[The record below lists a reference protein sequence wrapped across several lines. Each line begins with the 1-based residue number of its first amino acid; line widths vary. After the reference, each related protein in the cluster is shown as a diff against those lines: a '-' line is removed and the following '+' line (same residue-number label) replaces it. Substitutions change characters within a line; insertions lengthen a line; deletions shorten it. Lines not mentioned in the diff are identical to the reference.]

1 MGSQKKL
8 SSVLLPVAMAA
19 ALAGAEPVL
28 SEENKPKGSWYSIKA
43 LSRGT
48 AEVLLYDEIGAWGIT
63 AQQFARDLKA
73 LGDLQRIDLRVHSPG
88 GDVFEGTAIYN
99 LLKHHPA
106 RVEGYVDG
114 LAASMATV
122 ILMACDVVH
131 IPENGLMMVNKPWGI
146 TGGDAD
152 DMRRYVELLDK
163 IEDTMVM
170 AYASKTGKSET
181 EIKSLLKEET
191 WMTGREAVE
200 AGFAD
205 QLTEP
210 LAAAA
215 QLSSNRMKE
224 FANMPEAL
232 KTLLQPR
239 ASTSPQAAA
248 LNQPATPAANP
259 EPAPAPTPAAAPA
272 ADESAVRARLQAAE
286 NTRREGIRAVFQP
299 FASSHGE
306 MLNEVLLDG
315 NVTVEQAQAKLLA
328 ALASGTEPSAGP
340 GANAGA
346 NAHVYAGNG
355 NLVGDSV
362 RASIMARAGHGEV
375 QADNRYNFMSLRELA
390 RASLADRGIG
400 VSALNPMQMV
410 GMAFTHTTS
419 DFGVI
424 LMDVANKSMLAGWEL
439 AEETFQLW
447 TKKGQLSDFKVSHRV
462 GLGEFPSLRQVREGA
477 EYKYITIG
485 ENSQQ
490 IALATYGEIFSIT
503 RQCIINDDMNMLTD
517 IPRKMGM
524 AAKGTIGDLVYGI
537 LTGNPSLSDGVA
549 LFHNTHKNLSTGAGS
564 ALSVESLDASRTK
577 MRTQKTSAASG
588 KERPLNIRPAY
599 VLTPVAL
606 ESKALQLIN
615 STSVPTAQVN
625 QGVANPIQGMAQV
638 IAEPRLDDASTT
650 AWYLAAAQGTDTI
663 EVAYLNGVD
672 TPYME
677 QQQGFTV
684 DGVATKVRID
694 AGVAPLD
701 FRGLQKANGA

>member
-1 MGSQKKL
+1 MGSHRKL
-8 SSVLLPVAMAA
+8 NSLLAPMAMAV
-19 ALAGAEPVL
+19 ALAAAQPAL
-28 SEENKPKGSWYSIKA
+28 SEETAPKNSWYSIKA

-63 AQQFARDLKA
+63 AQQFAKDLKA
-73 LGDLQRIDLRVHSPG
+73 MGDLSRIDLRVHSPG

-122 ILMACDVVH
+122 ILMACDTVY
-131 IPENGLMMVNKPWGI
+131 IPENGLMMIHKPWGI

-170 AYASKTGKSET
+170 AYASKTGKGPE

-215 QLSSNRMKE
+215 HLNSKRMQE
-224 FANMPEAL
+224 FTHMPEAL
-232 KTLLQPR
+232 KALLQPR
-239 ASTSPQAAA
+239 ANITVPPAAP
-248 LNQPATPAANP
+248 QPAPV
-259 EPAPAPTPAAAPA
+259 AAAPA
-272 ADESAVRARLQAAE
+272 APAAAVPSEAEVRARIQATE
-286 NTRREGIRAVFQP
+286 DTRRAGIRAVFTP
-299 FASSHGE
+299 FGE
-306 MLNEVLLDG
+306 THAALMNEALLDSTQ
-315 NVTVEQAQAKLLA
+315 TVESVQAKLLA
-328 ALASGTEPSAGP
+328 SLAVDTTPSAP
-340 GANAGA
+340 AGA
-346 NAHVYAGNG
+346 RSGPNAHIHAGNG

-362 RASIMARAGHGEV
+362 RACVMARAGHDQF
-375 QADNRYNFMSLRELA
+375 QADNAYNHMSLRELA
-390 RASLADRGIG
+390 RASLHDRGIG
-400 VSALNPMQMV
+400 VASLNPMQMV
-410 GMAFTHTTS
+410 GLAFTHTTS
-419 DFGVI
+419 DFGII
-424 LMDVANKSMLAGWEL
+424 LMDVANRSMLAGWEL

-447 TKKGQLSDFKVSHRV
+447 TKKGQLSDFKVSHRI

-477 EYKYITIG
+477 EYKYVTIG

-490 IALATYGEIFSIT
+490 IALATYGELFSIT
-503 RQCIINDDMNMLTD
+503 RQAIINDDMNLLTD

-537 LTGNPSLSDGVA
+537 LTSNPEMADGVA
-549 LFHNTHKNLSTGAGS
+549 LFHAATHKNLQTGGGS
-564 ALSVESLDASRTK
+564 ALSVESLDKGRTQ
-577 MRTQKTSAASG
+577 MRTQKTSADGG
-588 KERPLNIRPAY
+588 KQRPLNIRPAY
-599 VLTPVAL
+599 LLTPVAL
-606 ESKALQLIN
+606 EAKALQLIN

-638 IAEPRLDDASTT
+638 ISEPRLDDNSAT

>member
-1 MGSQKKL
+1 MM
-8 SSVLLPVAMAA
+8 LLAPVAA
-19 ALAGAEPVL
+19 ALTNETRPQ
-28 SEENKPKGSWYSIKA
+28 GSWYSIRA
-43 LSRGT
+43 AARGV

-63 AQQFARDLKA
+63 AKQFAKDLKA

-122 ILMACDVVH
+122 ILMACDTVY
-131 IPENGLMMVNKPWGI
+131 IPENAMWMVHKPWGI

-152 DMRRYVELLDK
+152 DMRRYIDLLDK

-170 AYASKTGKSET
+170 AYAAKTGKSAED
-181 EIKSLLKEET
+181 IKALLTEET

-215 QLSSNRMKE
+215 QLNSKRMQE
-224 FANMPEAL
+224 FAHMPEAL
-232 KTLLQPR
+232 KALIQPR
-239 ASTSPQAAA
+239 AHV
-248 LNQPATPAANP
+248 TPPANP
-259 EPAPAPTPAAAPA
+259 PAAPA
-272 ADESAVRARLQAAE
+272 AQTPATPDEGAIRAQLQAAE
-286 NTRREGIRAVFQP
+286 NARRDGIRAVFTP
-299 FASSHGE
+299 FGE
-306 MLNEVLLDG
+306 THAALMTDLLLDSS
-315 NVTVEQAQAKLLA
+315 VTVQAAQQRLLTLLA
-328 ALASGTEPSAGP
+328 EGTTPSAP
-340 GANAGA
+340 PSRTAGA
-346 NAHVYAGNG
+346 NAHIHAGNG

-362 RASIMARAGHGEV
+362 RASVMARAGLIERE
-375 QADNRYNFMSLRELA
+375 QDNVYNFMSLRELA

-400 VSALNPMQMV
+400 VSTLNPMQMV
-410 GMAFTHTTS
+410 GLAFTHTTS

-424 LMDVANKSMLAGWEL
+424 LLDVANKSLLAGWDE

-447 TKKGQLSDFKVSHRV
+447 TKKGQLSDFKTAQRI
-462 GLGEFPSLRQVREGA
+462 GLGEFGSLRKVREGA
-477 EYKYITIG
+477 EYKYVTVG
-485 ENSQQ
+485 DRAEP

-503 RQCIINDDMNMLTD
+503 RQSIINDDMSMLTD

-524 AAKGTIGDLVYGI
+524 AAKGTIGDLVYAV
-537 LTGNPSLSDGVA
+537 LTSNPQLSDGKN
-549 LFHNTHKNLSTGAGS
+549 LFSADHKNLLTGAGS
-564 ALSVESLDASRTK
+564 ALSIDALSQAKTK
-577 MRTQKTSAASG
+577 MATQKVDVENG
-588 KERPLNIRPAY
+588 KPRTLNIRPAFWIG
-599 VLTPVAL
+599 PVAL
-606 ESKALQLIN
+606 EDKAKQLIR
-615 STSVPTAQVN
+615 SSSVPGADSN
-625 QGVANPIQGMAQV
+625 SGIENPIRNFVEV
-638 IAEPRLDDASTT
+638 IGEPRLDDASAT
-650 AWYLAAAQGTDTI
+650 AYYLAARQGSDTI
-663 EVAYLNGVD
+663 EVAYLDGNEL
-672 TPYME
+672 PYME